1 LTEQEFQDHAKK
13 LWELLKGYVI
23 ENKLE
28 HSTTAVFVL
37 SDFPVVEGKPVS
49 FVTMTG
55 VPPRETVMV
64 LAQAASAQLKELNR
78 GG

>member
-1 LTEQEFQDHAKK
+1 VTDEEFKNHATN
-13 LWELLKGYVI
+13 LWELLKGYVV
-23 ENKLE
+23 EHKLE
-28 HSTTAVFVL
+28 HLTTAVLVL
-37 SDFPVVEGKPVS
+37 SDFPVVEGQPVT